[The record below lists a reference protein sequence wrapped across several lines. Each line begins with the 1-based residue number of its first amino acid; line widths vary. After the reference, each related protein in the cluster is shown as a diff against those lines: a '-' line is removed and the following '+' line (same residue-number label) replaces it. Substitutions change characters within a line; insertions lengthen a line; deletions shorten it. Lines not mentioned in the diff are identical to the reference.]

1 MGTEI
6 LDEGL
11 EDGQIIAIAWLKD
24 MQPGRVRNTRDPDDP
39 LPFILVEHLSTT
51 ENVEEST
58 GEALVS
64 VHTLCDKGL
73 GYSAANGH
81 ATRTHQRMVLLS
93 RYLED
98 VPLSGGRTATI
109 DFVDVAMHPKW
120 ELYGDGTQIL
130 RKVGRYRIGLSYAK
144 LS

>member
-1 MGTEI
+1 MSIEI

-24 MQPGRVRNTRDPDDP
+24 MFPGRVRNTRKPDDP
-39 LPFILVEHLSTT
+39 LPFVLVEHLSTT

-58 GEALVS
+58 GVALVS
-64 VHTLCDKGL
+64 IHTLSDKAL
-73 GYSAANGH
+73 GYSAASGH
-81 ATRTHQRMVLLS
+81 ATDIHQRMLLLG

-98 VPLSGGRTATI
+98 VPLSGGRMASI
-109 DFVDVAMHPKW
+109 DFVDVAMYPKW
-120 ELYGDGTQIL
+120 EQYGDGTQIL
-130 RKVGRYRIGLSYAK
+130 QKIGRYRIGLSYAK